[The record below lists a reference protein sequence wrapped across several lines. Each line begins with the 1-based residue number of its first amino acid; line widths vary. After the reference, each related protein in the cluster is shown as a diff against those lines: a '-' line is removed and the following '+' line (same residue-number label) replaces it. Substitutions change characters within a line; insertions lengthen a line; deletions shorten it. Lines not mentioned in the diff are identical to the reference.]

1 MPASVRP
8 VPNAR
13 PRRGLWKPRGSPK
26 IIRSLAPRGLE
37 ICVAPSPEWQ
47 DLVRGRPPIING
59 SPTIGSTPRGLG
71 QLLNGGTQNVA
82 YQIGAANAPGSAT
95 GPVGFS
101 IEVLFWESSASTDG
115 GLVGFDTS
123 AAGNGG
129 TGSYMAID
137 SNFPTGWRFNQYDSS
152 IALQQIG
159 NNSDNTA
166 GKWYHLIGTYDGN
179 TMSFYTN
186 GALSQSAAIGANY
199 VSNHSISDLYLTVG
213 VGRAVRGTAW
223 ANGGILLC
231 NYATVSWTAAEV
243 GARYR
248 NPLGFL
254 QWPEDRRH
262 YAVGVAAAASS
273 PSWGYEVEPAFPR
286 RRKPRPLKVNE
297 DPTWPFTAT
306 ATPTQFGWATPEQ
319 FAKRRRPQT
328 VFWQDAPV
336 FPVSIVSLTP
346 TQFGFGWDPQFPI
359 RRKPRNFQPDE
370 PTDQWPFTATKTPTQ
385 QGFAWEPQFPVRRK
399 RQVLQPDQPAEM
411 WPFTVTAP
419 TVRVPAIAIPPVP
432 ERATGSMEAWV
443 VQIARTLNL
452 VLRGKVNAV
461 TSITLTANATSTT
474 LIDDRIGASTYVA
487 LVPLTSSSTAID
499 IAPYV
504 SARTRGSAT
513 IAHGSSPADDLEFS
527 VLLIG

>member
-1 MPASVRP
+1 VPILESRQPPGFNLRFAASQLCDHP
-8 VPNAR
+8 DEF
-13 PRRGLWKPRGSPK
+13 K
-26 IIRSLAPRGLE
+26 
-37 ICVAPSPEWQ
+37 APS
-47 DLVRGRPPIING
+47 R
-59 SPTIGSTPRGLG
+59 ST
-71 QLLNGGTQNVA
+71 
-82 YQIGAANAPGSAT
+82 
-95 GPVGFS
+95 
-101 IEVLFWESSASTDG
+101 
-115 GLVGFDTS
+115 
-123 AAGNGG
+123 
-129 TGSYMAID
+129 
-137 SNFPTGWRFNQYDSS
+137 
-152 IALQQIG
+152 
-159 NNSDNTA
+159 
-166 GKWYHLIGTYDGN
+166 
-179 TMSFYTN
+179 
-186 GALSQSAAIGANY
+186 
-199 VSNHSISDLYLTVG
+199 
-213 VGRAVRGTAW
+213 
-223 ANGGILLC
+223 
-231 NYATVSWTAAEV
+231 
-243 GARYR
+243 AR
-248 NPLGFL
+248 N
-254 QWPEDRRH
+254 
-262 YAVGVAAAASS
+262 AAAAAA
-273 PSWGYEVEPAFPR
+273 PNWGYEVEPAFPR
-286 RRKPRPLKVNE
+286 RRKPRPLTLNE
-297 DPTWPFTAT
+297 DPNWPFTAT

-328 VFWQDAPV
+328 VSWQDVPV

-385 QGFAWEPQFPVRRK
+385 QGFAWEPQFPIRRK

-513 IAHGSSPADDLEFS
+513 IAHGSSPATDLEFS
-527 VLLIG
+527 VLLDRLTVMRFRYSASIASCSKTMNRIAWAM